1 MFLIT
6 VRAYSDYAIS
16 YNIPVIV
23 VGNYKKSNE
32 IINILNSFSKNHNQN
47 GEDKKLS
54 EVLKDNLLYK
64 ELNDLLNQKISKY
77 DTDIIIKKLTD
88 ICKNNDVFVYD
99 DIFNILE
106 VVEL

>member
-6 VRAYSDYAIS
+6 VRAYSDYDIS

-32 IINILNSFSKNHNQN
+32 IINI
-47 GEDKKLS
+47 
-54 EVLKDNLLYK
+54 
-64 ELNDLLNQKISKY
+64 
-77 DTDIIIKKLTD
+77 TDIIIKKLTD
-88 ICKNNDVFVYD
+88 ICKNNYVFVYD

>member
-6 VRAYSDYAIS
+6 VRAYSDYDIS

-47 GEDKKLS
+47 GKDKKFIRS
-54 EVLKDNLLYK
+54 VKR
-64 ELNDLLNQKISKY
+64 
-77 DTDIIIKKLTD
+77 
-88 ICKNNDVFVYD
+88 
-99 DIFNILE
+99 
-106 VVEL
+106 

>member
-6 VRAYSDYAIS
+6 VRAYSDYDIS

-23 VGNYKKSNE
+23 VGNDKKSNE

-47 GEDKKLS
+47 GKDKKLS

-64 ELNDLLNQKISKY
+64 ELNDLLNQKINKH
-77 DTDIIIKKLTD
+77 DTD

-106 VVEL
+106 VVGL